1 MKKIFK
7 VLIIFS
13 LLVSLLCVNSFA
25 NEDKSDELWEE
36 FVEIAPEGSVSENID
51 ESIYSVGVESLF
63 AEILASVG
71 EGVSEISLFLMML
84 IGIAV
89 LISVADV
96 ASPLEIG
103 TVSQHTSVAVT
114 MITSLIIFYRIGGL
128 CESVKDSLVE
138 LSTFFTGLI
147 PVMTGILTAGGNVTS
162 ATSQALNMNIT
173 LSAVSYVATYLL
185 IPLVL
190 SLFALALASSIGGTT
205 VSAVAKS
212 VRGIFMWIMGIGTT
226 VIIGAVSM
234 QSLIAGAQDSA
245 YLRAA
250 KYAATGMIPVVGS
263 TVSGAL
269 ATLAGGLNYVKG
281 AVGVS
286 AVVVIVGLVL
296 SPLVTMLL
304 YRLSFSIGISF
315 LEFTGSKAGKSVY
328 TAFRS
333 ALDTLISVY
342 VLSSVIYIC
351 EIVVFMRCGADVFN

>member
-1 MKKIFK
+1 
-7 VLIIFS
+7 
-13 LLVSLLCVNSFA
+13 
-25 NEDKSDELWEE
+25 
-36 FVEIAPEGSVSENID
+36 
-51 ESIYSVGVESLF
+51 
-63 AEILASVG
+63 
-71 EGVSEISLFLMML
+71 
-84 IGIAV
+84 
-89 LISVADV
+89 
-96 ASPLEIG
+96 
-103 TVSQHTSVAVT
+103 

-128 CESVKDSLVE
+128 CESVKESLVE

-147 PVMTGILTAGGNVTS
+147 PILTGILTAGGNVTS
-162 ATSQALNMNIT
+162 AASQALNMNIT

-190 SLFALALASSIGGTT
+190 SLFALALASSVGGTT

-286 AVVVIVGLVL
+286 SVVVIVGLVL
-296 SPLVTMLL
+296 SPLMTMLL

-315 LEFTGSKAGKSVY
+315 LEFTGSKTGKSVY